1 MTVVVIMSVVRM
13 FVVAIC
19 VNNEQY
25 LRGFVLALNES
36 MRFLCAENL
45 LKTYSYEDRRKN
57 ESE

>member
-1 MTVVVIMSVVRM
+1 M

-36 MRFLCAENL
+36 TCLLCAENL

-57 ESE
+57 EFE

>member
-13 FVVAIC
+13 FVVGIC

-36 MRFLCAENL
+36 ICFLCADNL
-45 LKTYSYEDRRKN
+45 LKN
-57 ESE
+57 V

>member
-36 MRFLCAENL
+36 ICFLCTENL

-57 ESE
+57 EYE

>member
-1 MTVVVIMSVVRM
+1 MTVVVIMSVVRV

-36 MRFLCAENL
+36 ICFLCTENL
-45 LKTYSYEDRRKN
+45 LKN
-57 ESE
+57 V